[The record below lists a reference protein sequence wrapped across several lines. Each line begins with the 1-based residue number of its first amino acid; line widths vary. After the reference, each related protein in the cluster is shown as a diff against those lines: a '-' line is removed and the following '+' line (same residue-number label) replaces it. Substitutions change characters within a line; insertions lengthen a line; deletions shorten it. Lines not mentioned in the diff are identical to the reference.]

1 MTKLPYR
8 IGFGYDIH
16 RLVVGRKLILGGVE
30 IPSKLG
36 LGGHSDA
43 DCLTHALADAIL
55 GACGLPDIGHQ
66 FPNTDPS
73 IEGIDSQEILRKAAD
88 LAKQEGYTVGN
99 IDSCIIAETPKI
111 SPFLAQMKN
120 AIGHT
125 LGITH
130 DRIGIKATTHEKIGA
145 LGASEGIAA
154 HAVCMLY
161 ETRSLKE

>member
-1 MTKLPYR
+1 MSKLPYR

-16 RLVVGRKLILGGVE
+16 RLVTDRKLVLGGVE
-30 IPSKLG
+30 IPGTLG
-36 LGGHSDA
+36 LDGHSDA

-73 IEGIDSQEILRKAAD
+73 IEGIDSQVILSKAAE
-88 LAKQEGYTVGN
+88 LALQAGYSVGN

-111 SPFLAQMKN
+111 SPYIRQMK
-120 AIGHT
+120 AVIGKT
-125 LGITH
+125 LNISQ
-130 DRIGIKATTHEKIGA
+130 DCIGIKATTQEKIGS
-145 LGASEGIAA
+145 LGASKGIAA

-161 ETRSLKE
+161 LV